1 MRLYESKIQAS
12 EDKPPPATKSA
23 CYHYCKKLKITT
35 EGCGLR
41 KENFKIANQYYQK
54 SWKASSKV
62 VTDTEMVLLNL
73 IVYKYKQLKEQPKP
87 RRSGAVQPLCTHETS
102 QPGIPSRTGFH
113 NEEKL
118 LRVESK

>member
-1 MRLYESKIQAS
+1 MRLYESKRQAS

-41 KENFKIANQYYQK
+41 KETFKIANQCYRK
-54 SWKASSKV
+54 SWKANSRV

-73 IVYKYKQLKEQPKP
+73 IVCKYKQLKEQP

-102 QPGIPSRTGFH
+102 QPGIPSRTRSP